1 MTYEQLREQLRQ
13 RHSRKRATV
22 LAAAAVVG
30 VASAISLARLGPFE
44 EARGL
49 RNPAGPL
56 SAAQAERVEKPIA
69 CRCSTPAE
77 VHSPGEPVLA
87 YASLRPT
94 LP

>member
-30 VASAISLARLGPFE
+30 LASAIGLARLGPFE
-44 EARGL
+44 DARGL

-56 SAAQAERVEKPIA
+56 SAARAERMEEPIA
-69 CRCSTPAE
+69 CPGSAPAQDQ
-77 VHSPGEPVLA
+77 SPKVTVLA
-87 YASLRPT
+87 SVSLRPT

>member
-22 LAAAAVVG
+22 LAVTIVVG
-30 VASAISLARLGPFE
+30 LASAISLARLGPFG

-49 RNPAGPL
+49 RTSLEQL

-77 VHSPGEPVLA
+77 VQSPGEPVLA